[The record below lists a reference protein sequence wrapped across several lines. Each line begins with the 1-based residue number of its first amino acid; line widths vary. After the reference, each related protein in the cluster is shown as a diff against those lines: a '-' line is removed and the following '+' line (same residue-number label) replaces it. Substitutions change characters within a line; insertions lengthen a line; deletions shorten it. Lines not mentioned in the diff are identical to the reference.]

1 MVITNL
7 GLDKGRSRAAREG
20 QEREAGGV
28 DVVFLDEHELA
39 RRRRLAAARELRAA
53 GEVAR
58 GAALALAAT
67 RGEGRDRGEAR
78 RVRRRE

>member
-7 GLDKGRSRAAREG
+7 GLDKGGSRAAREG

-28 DVVFLDEHELA
+28 DVVLLDEHELA
-39 RRRRLAAARELRAA
+39 RRRRLAAARKLRAS

-58 GAALALAAT
+58 RPALALAAA
-67 RGEGRDRGEAR
+67 RCERRDR
-78 RVRRRE
+78 

>member
-7 GLDKGRSRAAREG
+7 GLDKGGSRAAREG

-39 RRRRLAAARELRAA
+39 RRRRLTAIREFRAARQ
-53 GEVAR
+53 VAR
-58 GAALALAAT
+58 RSALALAAA
-67 RGEGRDRGEAR
+67 RCERRDR
-78 RVRRRE
+78 

>member
-28 DVVFLDEHELA
+28 DVVLLDEHELA
-39 RRRRLAAARELRAA
+39 RRRRLASIREFRAA

-58 GAALALAAT
+58 RTALALAAA
-67 RGEGRDRGEAR
+67 RCEGRDR
-78 RVRRRE
+78 

>member
-7 GLDKGRSRAAREG
+7 GLDKGGSRAAREG

-39 RRRRLAAARELRAA
+39 RRRSLASIRELRATRQ
-53 GEVAR
+53 VTR
-58 GAALALAAT
+58 RSALTLAAT
-67 RGEGRDRGEAR
+67 RRERRDR
-78 RVRRRE
+78 